1 MEIVTDIL
9 RGLLGMIGLIGI
21 AYFFS
26 SDRKNINWMLI
37 LKGLALQLVIAIL
50 MLKFPPIRIAVD
62 FIVKGF
68 VVMIDSTEESA
79 KFMFGSLA
87 DKFSPSSIQSTF
99 TIVHEQLENKVDA
112 DGNVLI
118 DTQNLSNSLSGF
130 GFGFAFFV
138 LPTIIFF
145 SALSSLLYY
154 YGILQKVVYGFAVVM
169 KRLMGLSGA
178 ESLAAAANVFIGQ
191 TEAPLVVKPY
201 LEKMTKSEI
210 LCLMTGGMATI
221 AGGVFGAYMGIL
233 GGNDPEQLAEFGKH
247 LLTASIISAPAA
259 IVVSKIL
266 FPETEKTEADSL
278 EIPKG
283 DIGDNPL
290 DAITKGTTEGL
301 KLAAN
306 VGAMIIAFMALVYF
320 ANNIL
325 EGLGEFLNLNSW
337 IAANTDFK
345 EGLSLQFFMG
355 YAFAPIA
362 WLIGTPN
369 VDIVHMGRLLG
380 EKTILN
386 EFVAYLTLGGMKADG
401 ILQDKTVILA
411 TYALCGFA
419 NIGSIGIQ
427 IGGIGG
433 LAPGKRKILS
443 QFGVKAL
450 IGGTIAALLTAA
462 IAGMFYNL

>member
-1 MEIVTDIL
+1 MEILGDIG
-9 RGLLGMIGLIGI
+9 RGLLGIIGLIGI
-21 AYFFS
+21 TYLFS
-26 SDRKNINWMLI
+26 TDRKNIDWVLVA
-37 LKGLALQLVIAIL
+37 KGIALQLVLAFL
-50 MLKFPPIRIAVD
+50 MLKFAPIRMVVD
-62 FIVKGF
+62 FIVNGF
-68 VVMIDSTEESA
+68 VMMIDSTEEAA

-87 DKFSPSSIQSTF
+87 DKFSGGNVQGTF
-99 TIVHEQLENKVDA
+99 TIVHEQLDNKVDA
-112 DGNVLI
+112 DGNVII
-118 DTQNLSNSLSGF
+118 DTQKLSEGLRGF

-154 YGILQKVVYGFAVVM
+154 YGILQKVVYAFAYVM
-169 KRLMGLSGA
+169 KRLMRLSGA

-233 GGNDPEQLAEFGKH
+233 GGDDPEQLAEFGKH

-259 IVVSKIL
+259 IVAAKIL
-266 FPETEKTEADSL
+266 FPETEQSKADSL
-278 EIPKG
+278 IIPKSE
-283 DIGDNPL
+283 IGDNPL
-290 DAITKGTTEGL
+290 DAITRGTTEGL

-320 ANNIL
+320 ANNVL
-325 EGLGEFLNLNSW
+325 TSLGDAININEW

-345 EGLSLQFFMG
+345 DGLSLQFIMG

-362 WLIGTPN
+362 WLIGTPSD
-369 VDIVHMGRLLG
+369 DIVHMGRLLG

-386 EFVAYLTLGGMKADG
+386 EFVAYLSLGGLKGMGVLSEKS
-401 ILQDKTVILA
+401 VIIA

-433 LAPGKRKILS
+433 LAPGQRKTLS

-450 IGGTIAALLTAA
+450 VGGTVAALLTAA

>member
-1 MEIVTDIL
+1 MEILNDVG
-9 RGLLGMIGLIGI
+9 RGLIGI
-21 AYFFS
+21 VSLIGICYLFS
-26 SDRKNINWMLI
+26 TDKKNIDWMLVAKGIGLQI
-37 LKGLALQLVIAIL
+37 LVALL
-50 MLKFPPIRIAVD
+50 MLKFPPIV
-62 FIVKGF
+62 FVVELIVNGF
-68 VVMIDSTEESA
+68 VMMIDSTEEA
-79 KFMFGSLA
+79 AQFMFGSLA
-87 DKFSPSSIQSTF
+87 DKFAASHINDTF
-99 TIVHEQLENKVDA
+99 TLVHEQLENKVNA
-112 DGNVLI
+112 DGKIII
-118 DTQNLSNSLSGF
+118 DKAKTSEGLSRF

-154 YGILQKVVYGFAVVM
+154 YGILQKVVYGLAYVM
-169 KRLMGLSGA
+169 KRLMNLSGA

-221 AGGVFGAYMGIL
+221 AGGVFGAYLGIL
-233 GGNDPEQLAEFGKH
+233 GGDNREELEEFGKH

-259 IVVSKIL
+259 IVAAKIL
-266 FPETEKTEADSL
+266 FPETEKSEADSL
-278 EIPKG
+278 EIAKG

-290 DAITKGTTEGL
+290 DAITRGTTVGL

-320 ANNIL
+320 GNKVLFN
-325 EGLGEFLNLNSW
+325 LGDITNLNAV
-337 IAANTDFK
+337 IAANTVF
-345 EGLSLQFFMG
+345 ESLSMEMIMS
-355 YAFAPIA
+355 YIFAPIA
-362 WLIGTPN
+362 WLIGTPTD
-369 VDIVHMGRLLG
+369 DIVNMGRLLG

-386 EFVAYLTLGGMKADG
+386 EFIAYISLGNMKIAG
-401 ILQDKTVILA
+401 ELSGKSVILA

-433 LAPGKRKILS
+433 LAPGQRKTLS

-450 IGGTIAALLTAA
+450 IGGTIATLLTAA
-462 IAGMFYNL
+462 IAGMFYNI